1 MKSFY
6 ERAQTLTD
14 TLLKDRRW
22 LHQHAEVGDQL
33 PETVNYVMSRLREME
48 LEPREICPGGIVAHI
63 YGKKPGKTYL
73 LRADMDALPM
83 QEQNDLPFRSQ
94 TANAH
99 NCGHDRVKE

>member
-6 ERAQTLTD
+6 ERAQALTD

-33 PETVNYVMSRLREME
+33 PETVNYVMSRLREMG

-63 YGKKPGKTYL
+63 HGKKPGKTYL
-73 LRADMDALPM
+73 
-83 QEQNDLPFRSQ
+83 
-94 TANAH
+94 
-99 NCGHDRVKE
+99 